1 MGLVRLAGF
10 VMKSAALW
18 AALATV
24 VLCLVL
30 AALGFLTAAVFIWI
44 ASHLGAAAAA
54 ALTAL
59 ALLVLALQI
68 MFMGGIVL
76 SRLRANAPGLFDDT
90 AGTIAMV
97 TTLVSLLV
105 RRDPRRS
112 ILLALLA
119 GALTEYFAVR
129 DTPRG

>member
-1 MGLVRLAGF
+1 MGVVRLAGY
-10 VMKSAALW
+10 VLKSAALW
-18 AALATV
+18 AGLATV

-30 AALGFLTAAVFIWI
+30 TALGFLTAALFIWV

-59 ALLVLALQI
+59 ALLILAVQI
-68 MFMGGIVL
+68 ALAGGFLL
-76 SRLRANAPGLFDDT
+76 SRLRAKAPGLFDDT

-97 TTLVSLLV
+97 TTLISLMV

-119 GALTEYFAVR
+119 GAVTEYLAAS